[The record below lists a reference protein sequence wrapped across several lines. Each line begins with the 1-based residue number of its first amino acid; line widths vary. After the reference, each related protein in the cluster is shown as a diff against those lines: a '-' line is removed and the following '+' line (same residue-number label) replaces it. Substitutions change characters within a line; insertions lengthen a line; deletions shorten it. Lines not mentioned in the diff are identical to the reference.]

1 MKWSKY
7 KSDYI
12 AYDPFAARV
21 LRCVSCFFFS
31 FFLSVCNCVCVMYIC
46 LVFFSLFI
54 SSLRVHK
61 GSLC

>member
-21 LRCVSCFFFS
+21 LRCVSCFFF
-31 FFLSVCNCVCVMYIC
+31 
-46 LVFFSLFI
+46 LVFFYQYVI
-54 SSLRVHK
+54 V
-61 GSLC
+61 CV